1 MPARAA
7 AKYNSQSEVANEL
20 SVQAQATQTPPTATT
35 IRGPKRSTNHPSM
48 GTSHVSVAI
57 KMLKA
62 TWIAVVPQ

>member
-7 AKYNSQSEVANEL
+7 AAYNITSELAKEL

-35 IRGPKRSTNHPSM
+35 ILGPKRSTNHPSM
-48 GTSHVSVAI
+48 GTSHVSVAMKI
-57 KMLKA
+57 LKA